1 MDVNLNITALE
12 KLVDYTASG
21 IGSVAGPMLA
31 PWKARWAAKAA
42 LITAKSD
49 SEILKIQA
57 EAQSKARETL
67 VSQDA
72 NVTGEIDI
80 QDAVNQRIQFQEQK
94 RQANIVSVVGKAANQ
109 LGDTEVAD
117 REPDHDWTARFFNE
131 VQDVS
136 SEEMQSL
143 WAKVLAGEVKQ
154 AGSTSVRTLG
164 ILKTLDQNAA
174 LVFRTFCSVC
184 IFWDLDLDGKHIFDA
199 RVSYLGGSAGNNSL
213 ENYGLNFFTLNHLNE
228 HGLIISAYD
237 TWRGYPSIKTTNDD
251 GTYGA
256 FPFRFQDRYWI
267 LNPINE
273 RTPTK
278 EFRLHGVALSQPG
291 RELSKIV
298 ELKPVDKFSRD
309 LDIFFESNNLRMTEV
324 EIDRSGNYGPRNWN
338 IIE

>member
-42 LITAKSD
+42 LITAKSE

-164 ILKTLDQNAA
+164 ILKNLDQDTA
-174 LVFRTFCSVC
+174 LLFREFCSAC
-184 IFWDLDLDGKHIFDA
+184 IFWTFDGKHILDA
-199 RVSYLGGSAGNNSL
+199 RVSSLGGSAGDNSL
-213 ENYGLNFFTLNHLNE
+213 RDYGLYFGALNSLNE
-228 HGLIISAYD
+228 HGLIISDYNS
-237 TWRGYPSIKTTNDD
+237 WRDYQSSIKTTNDD
-251 GTYGA
+251 GTYMA
-256 FPFRFQDRYWI
+256 FPFRFQGRYWI

-273 RTPTK
+273 RAPTK
-278 EFRLHGVALSQPG
+278 EFRSHGVALNQSG
-291 RELSKIV
+291 RELSQIV

-309 LDIFFESNNLRMTEV
+309 LDSFFKSNNLQMTEV
-324 EIDRSGNYGPRNWN
+324 EIDGSGNWS
-338 IIE
+338 IIK